1 MRHITAPTEITRH
14 TDTMVNQRNMEA
26 AMLLRSFARLTSATI
41 VVTVA
46 LLFAVPFVFAL
57 IAPFIAR

>member
-1 MRHITAPTEITRH
+1 
-14 TDTMVNQRNMEA
+14 MEA
-26 AMLLRSFARLTSATI
+26 TMLLRSFARLTSATI
-41 VVTVA
+41 VVAAV

>member
-1 MRHITAPTEITRH
+1 VLHITAPTEITRH

-41 VVTVA
+41 VVTVV